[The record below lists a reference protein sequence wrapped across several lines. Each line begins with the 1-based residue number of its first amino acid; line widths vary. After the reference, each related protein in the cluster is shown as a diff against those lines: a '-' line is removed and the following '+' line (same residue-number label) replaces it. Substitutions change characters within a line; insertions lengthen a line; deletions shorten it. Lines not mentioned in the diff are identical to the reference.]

1 MFIPKKLLKKKIIIP
16 LLLILILGGYFGYK
30 TLANKTGETRY
41 GLATVEKGTLIVS
54 VSNSG
59 QVSSLNEA
67 DIKAQ
72 VNGEI
77 LNLYIASGDEVKKGE
92 LIAKLDDTDLKKAVV
107 SAQLSFETAQ
117 SDLDQLLSPPDELGL
132 FQAENALTKAYD
144 SKIKA
149 EEGIENGLKDAFNSV
164 TNIFFDLPAIITTA
178 RDVLYGYDIAKSE
191 IAISNY
197 GWWNE
202 TVYINSFNLIDRADL
217 ELFIRDAEDD
227 YKAAR
232 IKYDQNLKDYKNTDY
247 YADSQTIENL
257 LNETADT
264 TKAISQAIKSE
275 INLLDFVVDY
285 FSSHNRRIYSG
296 ITAYRTSLQSYY
308 SKTNGYLQSLYSV
321 QNSLKSNRQA
331 LVDAE
336 LSVKEKELSLEKLKE
351 VPNELAIRTKELAV
365 QQKKDALASAQK
377 DLENSYVYAPF
388 DGAISEVKSKKGDS
402 VSKGTVIANIITKQ
416 KIAEISLNEIDAAKV
431 KVGQKTTL
439 TFDALPDLSISGKV
453 IEIDAAGT
461 VMQGVVSY
469 GVKIAFDTQDE
480 KVKSGMSIAADI
492 ITDSKQDVLVL
503 PNSSIKSQGNSYY
516 VELVEAPEE
525 MRQQLLA
532 NVSGAILPQAPK
544 MQTVETGLSNDLYT
558 EIISGL
564 KEGDI
569 VVTSTITSNTTQTN
583 QNQGTQGFQIPG
595 INTGSGAQMRS
606 FSR

>member
-1 MFIPKKLLKKKIIIP
+1 MIIA
-16 LLLILILGGYFGYK
+16 GGYFGYQSLTK
-30 TLANKTGETRY
+30 GKNTVRY
-41 GLATVEKGTLIVS
+41 ATAAVEKGTLIAS

-77 LNLYIASGDEVKKGE
+77 LNLYIANGDEVKKGE
-92 LIAKLDDTDLKKAVV
+92 LIAKLNDTDLKKAVV
-107 SAQLSFETAQ
+107 SAQLSLETAQ
-117 SDLDQLLSPPDELGL
+117 SDLDQLLSPPDELDL

-164 TNIFFDLPAIITTA
+164 TNIFFDLPTIVTTA

-191 IAISNY
+191 IAISDY
-197 GWWNE
+197 DWNE
-202 TVYINSFNLIDRADL
+202 TVYKNSFGPTDRTDL

-227 YKAAR
+227 YRVAR

-264 TKAISQAIKSE
+264 TKAISQVIKSE

-285 FSSHNRRIYSG
+285 FSSYDRRIYSG
-296 ITAYRTSLQSYY
+296 ITTYRTNLQSYY

-321 QNSLKSNRQA
+321 QNSLKNDRQA

-439 TFDALPDLSISGKV
+439 TFDALSDLSISGKV

-461 VMQGVVSY
+461 VTQGVVSY
-469 GVKIAFDTQDE
+469 GVKIAFDTQDDRI
-480 KVKSGMSIAADI
+480 KDGMSLTADI
-492 ITDSKQDVLVL
+492 ITDSKPDVLVL
-503 PNSSIKSQGNSYY
+503 PNSAIKSQGNSYY

-525 MRQQLLA
+525 MKQQLLA
-532 NVSGAILPQAPK
+532 NVSGVILPQAPK

-569 VVTSTITSNTTQTN
+569 VVTSTITPNTTQTN

-595 INTGSGAQMRS
+595 MGSQMRI
-606 FSR
+606 SR

>member
-1 MFIPKKLLKKKIIIP
+1 MIIA
-16 LLLILILGGYFGYK
+16 GGYFGYQSLTK
-30 TLANKTGETRY
+30 GKNTVRY
-41 GLATVEKGTLIVS
+41 ATAAVEKGTLIAS

-77 LNLYIASGDEVKKGE
+77 LNLYIANGDEVKKGE
-92 LIAKLDDTDLKKAVV
+92 LIAKLNDTDLKKAVV
-107 SAQLSFETAQ
+107 SAQLSLETAQ
-117 SDLDQLLSPPDELGL
+117 SDLDQLLSPPDELDL

-164 TNIFFDLPAIITTA
+164 TNIFFDLPTIVTTA

-191 IAISNY
+191 IAISDY
-197 GWWNE
+197 DWNE
-202 TVYINSFNLIDRADL
+202 TVYKNSFGPTDRTDL

-227 YKAAR
+227 YRVAR

-264 TKAISQAIKSE
+264 TKAISQVIKSE

-285 FSSHNRRIYSG
+285 FSSYDRRIYSG
-296 ITAYRTSLQSYY
+296 ITTYRTNLQSYY

-321 QNSLKSNRQA
+321 QNSLKNDRQA

-351 VPNELAIRTKELAV
+351 VPDELAIRTKELTV
-365 QQKKDALASAQK
+365 QQKEDALASAQK

-388 DGAISEVKSKKGDS
+388 DGAVSEVKSKKGDS
-402 VSKGTVIANIITKQ
+402 VSKGTVIANIITEQ

-439 TFDALPDLSISGKV
+439 TFDALSDLSISGKV

-461 VMQGVVSY
+461 VTQGVVSY
-469 GVKIAFDTQDE
+469 GVKIAFDTQDDRI
-480 KVKSGMSIAADI
+480 KDGMSLTADI
-492 ITDSKQDVLVL
+492 ITDSKPDVLVL
-503 PNSSIKSQGNSYY
+503 PNSAIKSQGNSYY

-525 MRQQLLA
+525 MKQQLLA
-532 NVSGAILPQAPK
+532 NVSGVILPQAPK

-569 VVTSTITSNTTQTN
+569 VVTSTITPNTTQTN

-595 INTGSGAQMRS
+595 MGSQMRI
-606 FSR
+606 SR